1 MNSEQ
6 IKNGDIRIFPFYKGK
21 YMGKSGVEY
30 GFSNKNSALKYMVPV
45 PDKDIYDSV
54 YGGYENY
61 YNNNAYLEKCDKK
74 RLYWFN
80 YGNRKYDGCYD
91 GDYNSRVYLKS
102 MDNNFRTNIEN
113 DIKALG
119 DFIPDSDYKKFREFE
134 EKYDFFPRIYVDN
147 KQYKK
152 DRKKYIDENVEF
164 KKGIVKITVEY
175 VD

>member
-1 MNSEQ
+1 MNNEQ
-6 IKNGDIRIFPFYKGK
+6 IKSGDIRIFPFYKGK

-45 PDKDIYDSV
+45 PDKDICDSV

-61 YNNNAYLEKCDKK
+61 YNDNSYLEKCNKK
-74 RLYWFN
+74 RLYCFN

-102 MDNNFRTNIEN
+102 MDEELRTDIEN

-119 DFIPDSDYKKFREFE
+119 FIPDCDYKKFMEFE
-134 EKYDFFPRIYVDN
+134 EKYGFFPHIYVDD

-152 DRKKYIDENVEF
+152 DRKKYIEENVEF